1 MIQKKIKDKHLLWL
15 LLFIVITVVF
25 RLFLTADRNVTATYS
40 PHDELWHIRTAFNWI
55 WGGEYK
61 ELSFAHLQVYALWL
75 DCLRLLGIPL
85 RLAIDIG
92 WLMAVSYIGYAMLQ
106 LTRMAWLAALI
117 FVFLVFHPYIICIFD
132 RVLAETFLTVVSAF
146 VIGAGIE
153 LWNCRDQQATFRKN
167 SALIIYVF
175 GFAVAY
181 HIRKEGIVLVV
192 PLVVLAGLSLFD
204 RQFWWKGFN
213 SRTMGLTF
221 LIAPILA
228 TVCFGVL
235 LAGGN
240 YLKWGIFA
248 RYELAAPG
256 YQRAIGALNS
266 IDVGRTPRQISVT
279 KDTLS
284 SAYNASPTFR
294 ELQPS
299 MEGPLGQGWVSN
311 AKQGTPVAGEIGNGW
326 FYWALRAVAENTGW
340 HTSAKFADSK
350 YAAVADELEQAFTSG
365 QLKKRK
371 FIISSFLDPD
381 IGKWL
386 PEVVSSIPALMQIVI
401 QPKLLYLEFSRDG
414 VSGVDL
420 EQYIAITGGRRI
432 SSLSKVICGINGWVI
447 VPKDTL
453 IGLGTHSKTF
463 SWAALKGAQRPD
475 VPGAY
480 PFNVSAGVTSE
491 SPTELHIL
499 TPDGK
504 KGSIALDKLKNQAQE
519 KFTGDVQAILGVDS
533 LEYHKEYIANRWFA
547 MLCNVYDWIGYLFI
561 FSTIASIILILIK
574 RNYSGDAVIFV
585 MLFFMVIARVALFGI
600 LDASSWNSVSARY
613 ILPIIPAFACMG
625 GLGMVL
631 VFSFLQNILKSKINS
646 YQVIK

>member
-1 MIQKKIKDKHLLWL
+1 MIHKKLQDVRWLWL
-15 LLFIVITVVF
+15 FMAIISIL
-25 RLFLTADRNVTATYS
+25 RLYLTGDRNVTAPFS

-55 WGGEYK
+55 WGGGYT

-106 LTRMAWLAALI
+106 LTRMAWLTALI

-153 LWNCRDQQATFRKN
+153 LWNCRDQQGTFRKN
-167 SALIIYVF
+167 SALVVYVL
-175 GFAVAY
+175 GFAIAY
-181 HIRKEGIVLVV
+181 HIRKEGIVLLV
-192 PLVVLAGLSLFD
+192 PLGVLAVFSLFD

-299 MEGPLGQGWVSN
+299 MEGPLGQGWVSI

-386 PEVVSSIPALMQIVI
+386 PEVVSSIPAVMQIVI
-401 QPKLLYLEFSRDG
+401 QPKLLYLGGKRDG
-414 VSGVDL
+414 VSGVELD
-420 EQYIAITGGRRI
+420 QYIVITGGRRI
-432 SSLSKVICGINGWVI
+432 SSISKVIWGLNGWVI

-453 IGLGTHSKTF
+453 IGLGTSNKTF
-463 SWAALKGAQRPD
+463 SWVPVKGPQRPD
-475 VPGAY
+475 VLGAY
-480 PFNVSAGVTSE
+480 PFNVSAGITSE

-504 KGSIALDKLKNQAQE
+504 AGSIALDKLKMHAQA
-519 KFTGDVQAILGVDS
+519 KFTGDVQAKLGVDS
-533 LEYHKEYIANRWFA
+533 LEYHKELKADRWFA

-561 FSTIASIILILIK
+561 FCTLAGVILIITYRK
-574 RNYSGDAVIFV
+574 QTAVALIFV
-585 MLFFMVIARVALFGI
+585 LMFIMVNARVALFGI
-600 LDASSWNSVSARY
+600 LDASSWNSVDVRY
-613 ILPIIPAFACMG
+613 ILPIIPAFACIG
-625 GLGMVL
+625 GLGML
-631 VFSFLQNILKSKINS
+631 MVFSFLQKIVRSKIKTQS
-646 YQVIK
+646 Y